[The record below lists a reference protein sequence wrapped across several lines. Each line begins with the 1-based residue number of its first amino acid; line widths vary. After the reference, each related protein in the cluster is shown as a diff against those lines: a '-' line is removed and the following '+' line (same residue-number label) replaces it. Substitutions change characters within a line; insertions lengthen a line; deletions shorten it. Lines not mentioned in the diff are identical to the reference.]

1 MAGAVSVASAQG
13 AEIRFGNIV
22 PGAGVIERSV
32 ISMRDARYTDMVRQ
46 HTDYSCGAASLATI
60 LKYAYGR
67 DVTEQEILRGML
79 AVSDPAL
86 VRRKGFSLLDIKHYV
101 ETLGM
106 QGMGYQVPPQM
117 LPQVK
122 VPTIVL
128 LNIKGYEHFVVLKK
142 VAGDQVYVADP
153 ALGNRTIPLKAFV
166 QGWNGIIFA
175 VIGKGYDTHTVLLDT
190 VPPLSARRLL
200 TVMAPTAP
208 VHFVDF
214 GYANVVLF

>member
-1 MAGAVSVASAQG
+1 MVGVVSAVSAQA
-13 AEIRFGNIV
+13 AEIRFGNVV

-32 ISMRDARYTDMVRQ
+32 VSMRGARYTDMVRQ

-79 AVSDPAL
+79 AVSDPEL
-86 VRRKGFSLLDIKHYV
+86 VRRKGFSLLDIKRYA

-106 QGMGYQVPPQM
+106 QGVGYQVPPQM
-117 LPQVK
+117 LHQVQ

-142 VAGDQVYVADP
+142 VAGNEVYVADP
-153 ALGNRTIPLKAFV
+153 ALGNRTIPLKNFV

-175 VIGKGYDTHTVLLDT
+175 VIGQGYDKNTVLLQAL
-190 VPPLSARRLL
+190 PPLSARRLL
-200 TVMAPTAP
+200 AVMAPAGQ
-208 VHFVDF
+208 VQFVDF
-214 GYANVVLF
+214 GYISTGLF